1 MDLSHK
7 EKEKKWGGN
16 RSNSSGKKMKYKNK
30 KNTSIEDI
38 KSNESN
44 DKKEINNL
52 QENNENNDLNVD
64 YEKNVTISEACR
76 GLSDVILDF
85 RVYLMKYF
93 LKKKKIN
100 K

>member
-7 EKEKKWGGN
+7 EKEKKSVGN
-16 RSNSSGKKMKYKNK
+16 QTLSSEKKK
-30 KNTSIEDI
+30 KQNFSIENI
-38 KSNESN
+38 KSNEVDEKKESN
-44 DKKEINNL
+44 DIK
-52 QENNENNDLNVD
+52 ENNELNVD

>member
-7 EKEKKWGGN
+7 EKEKKSAGN
-16 RSNSSGKKMKYKNK
+16 YTNSSRKK
-30 KNTSIEDI
+30 KNYKKEKNFSNEDI
-38 KSNESN
+38 KSNEVNEKKESN
-44 DKKEINNL
+44 DIK
-52 QENNENNDLNVD
+52 ENNDINVD